1 MLDTALTVFR
11 RAGSHD
17 KMGTPSLFRM
27 VARADAAIALSRM
40 LRMYCIPVRLSTTD
54 KVLAVSSLNLFL
66 F

>member
-1 MLDTALTVFR
+1 
-11 RAGSHD
+11 
-17 KMGTPSLFRM
+17 MGTPSLFRM